1 LRRRRRIFWIWTH
14 RMKYKD
20 EVGNDIDAWIWRY
33 IPFEYWKLDFEY
45 PEFMYLCHQ
54 VAAA

>member
-1 LRRRRRIFWIWTH
+1 
-14 RMKYKD
+14 MKYKD

-33 IPFEYWKLDFEY
+33 IPFEYWKIDFEY